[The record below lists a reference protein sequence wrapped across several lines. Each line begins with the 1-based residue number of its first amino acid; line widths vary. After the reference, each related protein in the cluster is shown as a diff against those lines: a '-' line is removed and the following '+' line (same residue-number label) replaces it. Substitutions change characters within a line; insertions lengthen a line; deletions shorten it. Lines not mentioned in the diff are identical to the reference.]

1 MSPLDRQVPPTGEE
15 IHIPGGSLQPILLA
29 VGITVTL
36 LGITTTWI
44 LLVAGGLLTVGTLF
58 TWIRDAR
65 AEYDELP
72 ADHHPATQETV
83 PREQDRPHGA
93 SEQSAAVS

>member
-15 IHIPGGSLQPILLA
+15 IHIPGGSLQPILLTA
-29 VGITVTL
+29 GITILL

-44 LLVAGGLLTVGTLF
+44 LLVVGGLLTVGSLYV
-58 TWIRDAR
+58 WIRDAR
-65 AEYDELP
+65 AEYAELP
-72 ADHHPATQETV
+72 AQHHPATHDTV

-93 SEQSAAVS
+93 SEQSAAV